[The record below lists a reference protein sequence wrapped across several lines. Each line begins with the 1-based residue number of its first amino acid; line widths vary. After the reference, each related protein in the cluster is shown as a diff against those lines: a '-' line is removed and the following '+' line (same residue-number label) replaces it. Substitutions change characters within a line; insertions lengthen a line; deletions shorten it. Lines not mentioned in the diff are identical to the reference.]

1 MSLSEKQLCSPGSR
15 PCYTQLSCQH
25 FLSLQLISTIKIRS
39 NIHKYVNQSWWCDVV
54 TLWFARLSEC
64 SEWTLRSKVQGS
76 PGGCGSHSGPGPS
89 SVFSPCSSTS
99 SSLILIFP
107 ASNPDQRWRTLQLL
121 WSTFLMAST
130 SLLQLSQDSP
140 FCKLIQIHE
149 DLGHNIFSS
158 FSQQEYVVVLC
169 WVLWS
174 AVHLLIM
181 ILLVVLS
188 CFTVLPYVPARLLLH
203 IVCAAV
209 SIISALVMM
218 KVK

>member
-1 MSLSEKQLCSPGSR
+1 M
-15 PCYTQLSCQH
+15 
-25 FLSLQLISTIKIRS
+25 
-39 NIHKYVNQSWWCDVV
+39 
-54 TLWFARLSEC
+54 
-64 SEWTLRSKVQGS
+64 
-76 PGGCGSHSGPGPS
+76 
-89 SVFSPCSSTS
+89 
-99 SSLILIFP
+99 
-107 ASNPDQRWRTLQLL
+107 
-121 WSTFLMAST
+121 
-130 SLLQLSQDSP
+130 
-140 FCKLIQIHE
+140 HE

-188 CFTVLPYVPARLLLH
+188 CFTALPYVPARLLLH

>member
-1 MSLSEKQLCSPGSR
+1 M
-15 PCYTQLSCQH
+15 
-25 FLSLQLISTIKIRS
+25 
-39 NIHKYVNQSWWCDVV
+39 
-54 TLWFARLSEC
+54 
-64 SEWTLRSKVQGS
+64 
-76 PGGCGSHSGPGPS
+76 
-89 SVFSPCSSTS
+89 
-99 SSLILIFP
+99 
-107 ASNPDQRWRTLQLL
+107 
-121 WSTFLMAST
+121 
-130 SLLQLSQDSP
+130 
-140 FCKLIQIHE
+140 
-149 DLGHNIFSS
+149 
-158 FSQQEYVVVLC
+158 VLC